1 MIARGPEFD
10 PLSTY
15 VNGVQS
21 LTIQALERYRR
32 EDTCGSLVGEC
43 SRIMTD
49 PVLENKVYGT

>member
-32 EDTCGSLVGEC
+32 EDTYGSLVGEC
-43 SRIMTD
+43 SRIMRD
-49 PVLENKVYGT
+49 PVLENKVDGT